1 MKLFDLLYEKNICLS
16 IPHCQIFLHRIQI
29 WNKDA
34 SALPEKKIRLQ
45 FFIAEAFSAT
55 LFCPVPKFQQF
66 CKPQIIKFISCSKTD
81 QKKGNAHLFF
91 KVLHKDYL
99 MLMYI
104 LKRESVCVAFFCVK
118 TDRDP
123 LHCANVID
131 GTLLIKIRQRNMSGC
146 LININGSDWSRDF
159 LDQSPFSKYF
169 SLVRLINSSKVE
181 PLKPREFHVA
191 ISISC
196 LLRFFS

>member
-1 MKLFDLLYEKNICLS
+1 MKLLDLLYEKNICLS

-81 QKKGNAHLFF
+81 QKKMACPSVFP

-104 LKRESVCVAFFCVK
+104 LKRESVCVAFFS
-118 TDRDP
+118 
-123 LHCANVID
+123 
-131 GTLLIKIRQRNMSGC
+131 RQNRPGSPALRQCNRRYSSGQ
-146 LININGSDWSRDF
+146 NT
-159 LDQSPFSKYF
+159 P
-169 SLVRLINSSKVE
+169 
-181 PLKPREFHVA
+181 A
-191 ISISC
+191 
-196 LLRFFS
+196 

>member
-66 CKPQIIKFISCSKTD
+66 CKPQIIEFISCGKTD
-81 QKKGNAHLFF
+81 QKECNPPLFF
-91 KVLHKDYL
+91 EVLHKDYL

-131 GTLLIKIRQRNMSGC
+131 GTLLVKIRQRNMSGC
-146 LININGSDWSRDF
+146 LININGSDW
-159 LDQSPFSKYF
+159 LQKTE
-169 SLVRLINSSKVE
+169 K
-181 PLKPREFHVA
+181 
-191 ISISC
+191 SC
-196 LLRFFS
+196 FTTVV

>member
-1 MKLFDLLYEKNICLS
+1 MKLLDLLYEKNICLS

-91 KVLHKDYL
+91 ICTSVVSWLPPDGRFRPPGGS
-99 MLMYI
+99 I
-104 LKRESVCVAFFCVK
+104 LSLIQTGRGAVRSSPRWRCPPSPSPAPPHGPSVPAAAFY
-118 TDRDP
+118 P
-123 LHCANVID
+123 ASAPAPA
-131 GTLLIKIRQRNMSGC
+131 G
-146 LININGSDWSRDF
+146 
-159 LDQSPFSKYF
+159 
-169 SLVRLINSSKVE
+169 
-181 PLKPREFHVA
+181 
-191 ISISC
+191 
-196 LLRFFS
+196 

>member
-66 CKPQIIKFISCSKTD
+66 CKPQIIEFISCGKTD
-81 QKKGNAHLFF
+81 QKECNTDTFPLQNIHEHQVVFMENFEKQRG
-91 KVLHKDYL
+91 
-99 MLMYI
+99 I
-104 LKRESVCVAFFCVK
+104 AFFLSVISFY
-118 TDRDP
+118 TLDRKS
-123 LHCANVID
+123 V
-131 GTLLIKIRQRNMSGC
+131 
-146 LININGSDWSRDF
+146 
-159 LDQSPFSKYF
+159 
-169 SLVRLINSSKVE
+169 V
-181 PLKPREFHVA
+181 
-191 ISISC
+191 
-196 LLRFFS
+196 

>member
-1 MKLFDLLYEKNICLS
+1 MKLLDLLYEKNICLS

-131 GTLLIKIRQRNMSGC
+131 GTLLVKIRQRNMSGC

-159 LDQSPFSKYF
+159 LDQSQSVF
-169 SLVRLINSSKVE
+169 
-181 PLKPREFHVA
+181 
-191 ISISC
+191 
-196 LLRFFS
+196 

>member
-131 GTLLIKIRQRNMSGC
+131 GTLLVKIRQRYMPAC
-146 LININGSDWSRDF
+146 LINLNGRYGRGDF
-159 LDQSPFSKYF
+159 LDQRQMP
-169 SLVRLINSSKVE
+169 V
-181 PLKPREFHVA
+181 PVA
-191 ISISC
+191 FIGMVD
-196 LLRFFS
+196 

>member
-45 FFIAEAFSAT
+45 FFIAEAFSAA

-99 MLMYI
+99 MLMDI
-104 LKRESVCVAFFCVK
+104 LKRKGVCVTFFCVK

-159 LDQSPFSKYF
+159 LDQSQSVF
-169 SLVRLINSSKVE
+169 
-181 PLKPREFHVA
+181 
-191 ISISC
+191 
-196 LLRFFS
+196 

>member
-1 MKLFDLLYEKNICLS
+1 MKLLDLLYEKNICLS

-34 SALPEKKIRLQ
+34 SAFPEKKIRLQ

-104 LKRESVCVAFFCVK
+104 LKWEGVCVTLLCVK
-118 TDRDP
+118 TDRNP
-123 LHCANVID
+123 LHRANVID

-159 LDQSPFSKYF
+159 LDQSQSVF
-169 SLVRLINSSKVE
+169 
-181 PLKPREFHVA
+181 
-191 ISISC
+191 
-196 LLRFFS
+196 

>member
-66 CKPQIIKFISCSKTD
+66 CKPQIIEFISCGKTD
-81 QKKGNAHLFF
+81 QKECNPP
-91 KVLHKDYL
+91 
-99 MLMYI
+99 
-104 LKRESVCVAFFCVK
+104 SVF
-118 TDRDP
+118 R
-123 LHCANVID
+123 
-131 GTLLIKIRQRNMSGC
+131 S
-146 LININGSDWSRDF
+146 
-159 LDQSPFSKYF
+159 SP
-169 SLVRLINSSKVE
+169 
-181 PLKPREFHVA
+181 
-191 ISISC
+191 
-196 LLRFFS
+196 